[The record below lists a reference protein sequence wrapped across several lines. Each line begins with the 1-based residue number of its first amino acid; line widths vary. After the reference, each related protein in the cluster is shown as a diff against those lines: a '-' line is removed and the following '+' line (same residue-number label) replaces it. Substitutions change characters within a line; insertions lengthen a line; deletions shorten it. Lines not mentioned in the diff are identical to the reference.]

1 MVPGGPDHSERGCRP
16 QGPRPMDPMD
26 ENLGLD
32 VRSGMPL
39 GKKWENSKRKKL
51 KICWVGALWSVLGS
65 ILQPEVT
72 QPSVAG
78 TEPRD
83 LSRYFSNSAAI
94 GGAEQGG
101 DSGADPW

>member
-1 MVPGGPDHSERGCRP
+1 
-16 QGPRPMDPMD
+16 MDPMVQFSSKD
-26 ENLGLD
+26 SKDPGIHPWRCRQCRQETSGLLGIHENLGL
-32 VRSGMPL
+32 VRSGMPDC
-39 GKKWENSKRKKL
+39 KK
-51 KICWVGALWSVLGS
+51 VGALWSVLGS

-83 LSRYFSNSAAI
+83 LNRCFSNSAAI

>member
-1 MVPGGPDHSERGCRP
+1 
-16 QGPRPMDPMD
+16 MDPMD

-101 DSGADPW
+101 DSGADPWWKLKRCLVPIPIYCD